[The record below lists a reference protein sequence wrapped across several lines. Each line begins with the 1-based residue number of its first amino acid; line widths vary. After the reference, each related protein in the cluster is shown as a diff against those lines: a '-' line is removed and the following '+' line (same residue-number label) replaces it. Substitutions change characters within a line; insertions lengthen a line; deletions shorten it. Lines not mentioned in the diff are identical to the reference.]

1 MDYKGYEL
9 RFNVRWLVRGV
20 THNAAVGVFK
30 DGQMIAPCADIYL
43 AQRFIDQ
50 RVKLDEKLGRIKAD
64 GTKEGKPKRTGRN
77 GGVKRAGD

>member
-30 DGQMIAPCADIYL
+30 NGQMIAPCADIYL

-50 RVKLDEKLGRIKAD
+50 RVRLDEKLGRIKAD
-64 GTKEGKPKRTGRN
+64 DKTGSKRDS
-77 GGVKRAGD
+77 KRAKGVR